1 MLIPIPNHILKEIK
15 RTENTQDAKDCFN
28 LLAHPDVLRIDRMTL
43 FVCFFF
49 FFGLFRDLEQRVGF
63 YFDFF
68 GMTRAVS

>member
-43 FVCFFF
+43 FVCVF
-49 FFGLFRDLEQRVGF
+49 FFGLFLETLNNEW
-63 YFDFF
+63 DFILTYL
-68 GMTRAVS
+68 G